1 MTNLETEFTPE
12 ELDAVQAAADDF
24 AYFGFIDEIA
34 DAMEDLTFDELE
46 KVRDFVYHLQLE
58 RDES

>member
-1 MTNLETEFTPE
+1 MTNIETEISPE
-12 ELDAVQAAADDF
+12 ELEAMQEVVDDI
-24 AYFGFIDEIA
+24 AYFAFIDEIS

-46 KVRDFVYHLQLE
+46 KVRDFVYNLQLE

>member
-12 ELDAVQAAADDF
+12 ELEAMQETVDDI
-24 AYFGFIDEIA
+24 AYFAFIDEIA

-46 KVRDFVYHLQLE
+46 KVRDFVYNLQLE
-58 RDES
+58 RDNV